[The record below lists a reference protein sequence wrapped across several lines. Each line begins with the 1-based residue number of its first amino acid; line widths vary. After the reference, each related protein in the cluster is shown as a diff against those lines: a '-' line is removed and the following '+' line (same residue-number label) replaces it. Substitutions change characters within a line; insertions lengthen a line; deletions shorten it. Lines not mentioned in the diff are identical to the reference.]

1 MAKQLLPNGSVVTLK
16 GATKK
21 LMTIGIEVE
30 MEGDEKT
37 YDYIAIPYPEGY
49 IDSETM
55 FLFMQ
60 EDIENVS
67 FVGFVDAEMQ
77 VFRTALE
84 ETDENGCKNNLS
96 NKYKN
101 LINIL
106 KAAFSSTDRIPP
118 LLAYYNKF
126 SDERI
131 QINLRCHWNR

>member
-16 GATKK
+16 VATKK

-67 FVGFVDAEMQ
+67 FVGFVDAQLQ

-84 ETDENGCKNNLS
+84 ETDENDEQYHNDRLWENLCRLWLS
-96 NKYKN
+96 YRQAKK
-101 LINIL
+101 
-106 KAAFSSTDRIPP
+106 K
-118 LLAYYNKF
+118 
-126 SDERI
+126 
-131 QINLRCHWNR
+131 Q

>member
-55 FLFMQ
+55 FLFMH
-60 EDIENVS
+60 IENVS
-67 FVGFVDAEMQ
+67 FVGFVDAQLQ

-84 ETDENGCKNNLS
+84 ETDEN
-96 NKYKN
+96 
-101 LINIL
+101 
-106 KAAFSSTDRIPP
+106 
-118 LLAYYNKF
+118 
-126 SDERI
+126 DE
-131 QINLRCHWNR
+131 

>member
-60 EDIENVS
+60 EDIE
-67 FVGFVDAEMQ
+67 
-77 VFRTALE
+77 L
-84 ETDENGCKNNLS
+84 NLS
-96 NKYKN
+96 STSTTSTTAISSGRREFAASAN
-101 LINIL
+101 LSIGMRQ
-106 KAAFSSTDRIPP
+106 SVR
-118 LLAYYNKF
+118 KF
-126 SDERI
+126 AQYRSA
-131 QINLRCHWNR
+131 

>member
-77 VFRTALE
+77 VCRTAIE
-84 ETDENGCKNNLS
+84 ETDENDAEKE
-96 NKYKN
+96 
-101 LINIL
+101 
-106 KAAFSSTDRIPP
+106 
-118 LLAYYNKF
+118 
-126 SDERI
+126 SDSQYDQRH
-131 QINLRCHWNR
+131 LFGT

>member
-1 MAKQLLPNGSVVTLK
+1 MVKRRKENKIAKQLLPNGSVVTLK

-67 FVGFVDAEMQ
+67 FVGFVDAQLQ

-84 ETDENGCKNNLS
+84 ETDE
-96 NKYKN
+96 
-101 LINIL
+101 
-106 KAAFSSTDRIPP
+106 D
-118 LLAYYNKF
+118 
-126 SDERI
+126 DE
-131 QINLRCHWNR
+131 

>member
-21 LMTIGIEVE
+21 LMTIGV
-30 MEGDEKT
+30 
-37 YDYIAIPYPEGY
+37 
-49 IDSETM
+49 DSETM

-84 ETDENGCKNNLS
+84 ETDENDAEKE
-96 NKYKN
+96 
-101 LINIL
+101 
-106 KAAFSSTDRIPP
+106 
-118 LLAYYNKF
+118 
-126 SDERI
+126 SDS
-131 QINLRCHWNR
+131 

>member
-37 YDYIAIPYPEGY
+37 YDYIAVPYPEGY
-49 IDSETM
+49 IDQETM

-84 ETDENGCKNNLS
+84 ETDENDAEKESDSQYDQRHTFAVSNN
-96 NKYKN
+96 NPVCG
-101 LINIL
+101 
-106 KAAFSSTDRIPP
+106 SSCLNRNCD
-118 LLAYYNKF
+118 F
-126 SDERI
+126 F
-131 QINLRCHWNR
+131 CHI

>member
-1 MAKQLLPNGSVVTLK
+1 MAINIEQSIAWMAKQLLPNGSVVTLK

-67 FVGFVDAEMQ
+67 FVGFVDAQLQ

-84 ETDENGCKNNLS
+84 ETDEN
-96 NKYKN
+96 
-101 LINIL
+101 
-106 KAAFSSTDRIPP
+106 
-118 LLAYYNKF
+118 
-126 SDERI
+126 DE
-131 QINLRCHWNR
+131 

>member
-67 FVGFVDAEMQ
+67 FVGFVDAEKITRSIFSLRDAIWQAVTMDSE
-77 VFRTALE
+77 VF
-84 ETDENGCKNNLS
+84 
-96 NKYKN
+96 
-101 LINIL
+101 
-106 KAAFSSTDRIPP
+106 
-118 LLAYYNKF
+118 
-126 SDERI
+126 
-131 QINLRCHWNR
+131 

>member
-1 MAKQLLPNGSVVTLK
+1 LVKRRKENKMAKQLLPNGSVVTLK

-67 FVGFVDAEMQ
+67 FVGFVDAQLQ

-84 ETDENGCKNNLS
+84 ETDEN
-96 NKYKN
+96 
-101 LINIL
+101 
-106 KAAFSSTDRIPP
+106 
-118 LLAYYNKF
+118 
-126 SDERI
+126 DE
-131 QINLRCHWNR
+131 

>member
-37 YDYIAIPYPEGY
+37 YDYTAVP
-49 IDSETM
+49 DSETM

-84 ETDENGCKNNLS
+84 ETDENDAEKE
-96 NKYKN
+96 
-101 LINIL
+101 
-106 KAAFSSTDRIPP
+106 
-118 LLAYYNKF
+118 
-126 SDERI
+126 SDS
-131 QINLRCHWNR
+131 

>member
-67 FVGFVDAEMQ
+67 FVGFVGAEMH

-84 ETDENGCKNNLS
+84 ATDENDAEKE
-96 NKYKN
+96 
-101 LINIL
+101 
-106 KAAFSSTDRIPP
+106 
-118 LLAYYNKF
+118 
-126 SDERI
+126 SDSQYDQRH
-131 QINLRCHWNR
+131 LFGT

>member
-1 MAKQLLPNGSVVTLK
+1 LVKRRKENKMAKQLLPNGSVVTLK

-67 FVGFVDAEMQ
+67 FVGFVDAQLQ

-84 ETDENGCKNNLS
+84 ETDE
-96 NKYKN
+96 
-101 LINIL
+101 
-106 KAAFSSTDRIPP
+106 D
-118 LLAYYNKF
+118 
-126 SDERI
+126 DE
-131 QINLRCHWNR
+131 

>member
-21 LMTIGIEVE
+21 LMTIGSEVE

-67 FVGFVDAEMQ
+67 FVGFVDAQLQ

-84 ETDENGCKNNLS
+84 ETDENDE
-96 NKYKN
+96 YYH
-101 LINIL
+101 
-106 KAAFSSTDRIPP
+106 TDR
-118 LLAYYNKF
+118 F
-126 SDERI
+126 RE
-131 QINLRCHWNR
+131 NLCRLWLPYRQAKKK

>member
-67 FVGFVDAEMQ
+67 FVGFVDAQLQ

-84 ETDENGCKNNLS
+84 ETDEDDEQYQNDKIRENLCRLWLS
-96 NKYKN
+96 YRQAKK
-101 LINIL
+101 
-106 KAAFSSTDRIPP
+106 K
-118 LLAYYNKF
+118 
-126 SDERI
+126 
-131 QINLRCHWNR
+131 

>member
-1 MAKQLLPNGSVVTLK
+1 MAVQEQIWRLVKRRKENKMAKQLLPNGSVVTLK

-67 FVGFVDAEMQ
+67 FVGFVDAQLQ

-84 ETDENGCKNNLS
+84 ETDE
-96 NKYKN
+96 
-101 LINIL
+101 
-106 KAAFSSTDRIPP
+106 D
-118 LLAYYNKF
+118 
-126 SDERI
+126 DE
-131 QINLRCHWNR
+131 

>member
-67 FVGFVDAEMQ
+67 FVGFVDAQLQ

-84 ETDENGCKNNLS
+84 ETDEDDEKYHNDRLRENLCRQWLS
-96 NKYKN
+96 YRQAKK
-101 LINIL
+101 
-106 KAAFSSTDRIPP
+106 K
-118 LLAYYNKF
+118 
-126 SDERI
+126 
-131 QINLRCHWNR
+131 Q

>member
-37 YDYIAIPYPEGY
+37 YDYIAVPYPEGY

-67 FVGFVDAEMQ
+67 FVGFVDAEMK

-84 ETDENGCKNNLS
+84 ETDENDAEKE
-96 NKYKN
+96 
-101 LINIL
+101 
-106 KAAFSSTDRIPP
+106 
-118 LLAYYNKF
+118 
-126 SDERI
+126 SDSQYDQRH
-131 QINLRCHWNR
+131 LFGT

>member
-1 MAKQLLPNGSVVTLK
+1 MAEKKETNVTVTEDNEMDLITGLLK
-16 GATKK
+16 AATKK

-67 FVGFVDAEMQ
+67 FVGFVDAQLQ

-84 ETDENGCKNNLS
+84 ETDEN
-96 NKYKN
+96 
-101 LINIL
+101 
-106 KAAFSSTDRIPP
+106 
-118 LLAYYNKF
+118 
-126 SDERI
+126 DE
-131 QINLRCHWNR
+131 

>member
-84 ETDENGCKNNLS
+84 ERDENDAEKESVSQYDQRHLFG
-96 NKYKN
+96 
-101 LINIL
+101 
-106 KAAFSSTDRIPP
+106 T
-118 LLAYYNKF
+118 
-126 SDERI
+126 
-131 QINLRCHWNR
+131 

>member
-1 MAKQLLPNGSVVTLK
+1 MVKRRKENKMAKQLLPNGSVVTLK

-67 FVGFVDAEMQ
+67 FVGFVDAQLQ

-84 ETDENGCKNNLS
+84 ETDEN
-96 NKYKN
+96 
-101 LINIL
+101 
-106 KAAFSSTDRIPP
+106 
-118 LLAYYNKF
+118 
-126 SDERI
+126 DE
-131 QINLRCHWNR
+131 

>member
-21 LMTIGIEVE
+21 LMTIGVEVE

-77 VFRTALE
+77 IFRTALE
-84 ETDENGCKNNLS
+84 ETDENDVGKE
-96 NKYKN
+96 
-101 LINIL
+101 
-106 KAAFSSTDRIPP
+106 
-118 LLAYYNKF
+118 
-126 SDERI
+126 SDSQYDQRH
-131 QINLRCHWNR
+131 LFGT

>member
-30 MEGDEKT
+30 MEEDEKT
-37 YDYIAIPYPEGY
+37 YDYIAVPYPEGY

-84 ETDENGCKNNLS
+84 ETVENDAEKE
-96 NKYKN
+96 
-101 LINIL
+101 
-106 KAAFSSTDRIPP
+106 
-118 LLAYYNKF
+118 
-126 SDERI
+126 SDSQYDQRH
-131 QINLRCHWNR
+131 LFGT

>member
-1 MAKQLLPNGSVVTLK
+1 LVKRRKENKMAKQLLPNGSVVTLK

-67 FVGFVDAEMQ
+67 FVGFVDAELQ

-84 ETDENGCKNNLS
+84 ETDEN
-96 NKYKN
+96 
-101 LINIL
+101 
-106 KAAFSSTDRIPP
+106 
-118 LLAYYNKF
+118 
-126 SDERI
+126 DE
-131 QINLRCHWNR
+131 

>member
-21 LMTIGIEVE
+21 LMTIGIEIE

-84 ETDENGCKNNLS
+84 ETDENDAEKE
-96 NKYKN
+96 
-101 LINIL
+101 
-106 KAAFSSTDRIPP
+106 
-118 LLAYYNKF
+118 
-126 SDERI
+126 SDSQYDQRH
-131 QINLRCHWNR
+131 LFGT

>member
-30 MEGDEKT
+30 MEEMKKPTIISQFPIGGL
-37 YDYIAIPYPEGY
+37 YRFGNHV
-49 IDSETM
+49 S
-55 FLFMQ
+55 FMQ

-84 ETDENGCKNNLS
+84 ETDENDAEKE
-96 NKYKN
+96 
-101 LINIL
+101 
-106 KAAFSSTDRIPP
+106 
-118 LLAYYNKF
+118 
-126 SDERI
+126 SDS
-131 QINLRCHWNR
+131 

>member
-60 EDIENVS
+60 EDIETAATLI
-67 FVGFVDAEMQ
+67 FVDTHIELY
-77 VFRTALE
+77 F
-84 ETDENGCKNNLS
+84 
-96 NKYKN
+96 
-101 LINIL
+101 
-106 KAAFSSTDRIPP
+106 
-118 LLAYYNKF
+118 
-126 SDERI
+126 
-131 QINLRCHWNR
+131 QIFPECSFDIAVCQ

>member
-77 VFRTALE
+77 VFQTALE
-84 ETDENGCKNNLS
+84 ETDENDAEKE
-96 NKYKN
+96 
-101 LINIL
+101 
-106 KAAFSSTDRIPP
+106 
-118 LLAYYNKF
+118 
-126 SDERI
+126 SDSQYDQRH
-131 QINLRCHWNR
+131 LFGT

>member
-21 LMTIGIEVE
+21 LMTIGIEV
-30 MEGDEKT
+30 EKT

-84 ETDENGCKNNLS
+84 ETDENDAEKE
-96 NKYKN
+96 
-101 LINIL
+101 
-106 KAAFSSTDRIPP
+106 
-118 LLAYYNKF
+118 
-126 SDERI
+126 SDSQYDQRH
-131 QINLRCHWNR
+131 LFGT